1 MFVAVSLPFSS
12 LSLSHFLGAFA
23 GCTDTGTDVRAVLRV
38 GLHVNRFCPGSW
50 FNLVEV
56 FNYLVNRIKILN
68 HELRG
73 TEPSVWFCNS
83 SSSKNQLS
91 CSIFGSVTR
100 KIQVMS
106 ADVAS
111 IQHTKARDHA
121 STLHASV
128 GKRGVLFF
136 PLPFYTLKCFL
147 CF

>member
-1 MFVAVSLPFSS
+1 MNEYGEMLLHSRNDIDRL
-12 LSLSHFLGAFA
+12 L
-23 GCTDTGTDVRAVLRV
+23 RLRV
-38 GLHVNRFCPGSW
+38 GLRVNRFCPGSW

-56 FNYLVNRIKILN
+56 FNYVVDRIKILN

-111 IQHTKARDHA
+111 LQHTKARDHA

-128 GKRGVLFF
+128 GKRGALLSIAFR
-136 PLPFYTLKCFL
+136 
-147 CF
+147 